1 MKKIDVWEVVAY
13 VVMGL
18 IGAVTIWAICALIA
32 VKREQVRLDRQAEHD
47 RYIHVHLNGGA
58 K

>member
-1 MKKIDVWEVVAY
+1 MKQAIVC

-18 IGAVTIWAICALIA
+18 LVAATIWAICALIA
-32 VKREQVRLDRQAEHD
+32 VKREQVRLDRQAEQD
-47 RYIHVHLNGGA
+47 RYIRVHLNGGA